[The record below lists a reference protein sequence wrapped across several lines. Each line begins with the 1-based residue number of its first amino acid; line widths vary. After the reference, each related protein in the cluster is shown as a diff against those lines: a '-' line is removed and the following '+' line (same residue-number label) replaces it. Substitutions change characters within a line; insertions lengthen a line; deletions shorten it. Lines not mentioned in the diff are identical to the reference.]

1 MNVGAKMKYHS
12 IRQMDIANGP
22 GCRVSIFVQGCE
34 FNCPGCFNSVAKD
47 FTKGTEFTDQTMDL
61 LLELAK
67 PDYIAGISILGGEP
81 LHPKNRQAVLDLVR
95 RFKEV
100 YPQKSAWLWTGYLWE
115 DVASDLVNSE
125 VDVVVD
131 GRFVED
137 LKDLRLKY
145 RGSSNQRI
153 IDVKAST
160 ADSITLYK

>member
-1 MNVGAKMKYHS
+1 
-12 IRQMDIANGP
+12 MDIANGP

-47 FTKGTEFTDQTMDL
+47 FTKGTEFTDQTVDL

-81 LHPKNRQAVLDLVR
+81 LHPKNRQSVLDLAEK
-95 RFKEV
+95 FKER
-100 YPQKSAWLWTGYLWE
+100 YPEKTIWLWTGYLWE
-115 DVASDLVNSE
+115 EVASDLVGTK

-131 GRFVED
+131 GRFVEA
-137 LKDLRLKY
+137 LKDFRLKY
-145 RGSSNQRI
+145 CGSSNQRI
-153 IDVKAST
+153 IDVKKST